1 MSDRTMELLDYINES
16 DMQRFES
23 ATPKRK
29 AQLIIRNFQ
38 NYKNA
43 QSKFARAKTNE
54 EKDAFSVHT
63 ERFWLLANK
72 QVKSLSDDE
81 MAVYL
86 SAIQTRLAKVIAE
99 QNDDKVLD
107 NKLFYGTVIRQLP
120 ESMSDTNNGAR
131 AELNE
136 MLQSLEYSFEK

>member
-29 AQLIIRNFQ
+29 AQLILKNFQ

-43 QSKFARAKTNE
+43 QSKFARAKTDE

-72 QVKSLSDDE
+72 QVRSLSDEE
-81 MAVYL
+81 MTVYL
-86 SAIQTRLAKVIAE
+86 SVIQTRLAKAIAE

-136 MLQSLEYSFEK
+136 MLQSLDFSFEK

>member
-1 MSDRTMELLDYINES
+1 MELLEYINEG

-23 ATPKRK
+23 ASPRRK
-29 AQLIIRNFQ
+29 AQLILKNFQ

-43 QSKFARAKTNE
+43 QSKFARAKTDE

-72 QVKSLSDDE
+72 QVRTLGEEE

-86 SAIQTRLAKVIAE
+86 SVIRDRLAKVVAE
-99 QNDDKVLD
+99 QKDDKVLD
-107 NKLFYGTVIRQLP
+107 NKLFFGTVLRQLP
-120 ESMSDTNNGAR
+120 ENMSEGNNGAR
-131 AELNE
+131 TELNE
-136 MLQSLEYSFEK
+136 MLSSLDYTFEK

>member
-1 MSDRTMELLDYINES
+1 MSDRTMELLEYINEG

-23 ATPKRK
+23 ASPRRK
-29 AQLIIRNFQ
+29 AQLILKNFQ

-43 QSKFARAKTNE
+43 QSKFARAKTDE

-72 QVKSLSDDE
+72 QVRTLGEEE

-86 SAIQTRLAKVIAE
+86 SVIRDRLAKVVAE
-99 QNDDKVLD
+99 QKDDKVLD
-107 NKLFYGTVIRQLP
+107 NKLFFGTVLRQLP
-120 ESMSDTNNGAR
+120 ENMSEGNNGAR
-131 AELNE
+131 TELNE
-136 MLQSLEYSFEK
+136 MLSSLDYTFEK

>member
-23 ATPKRK
+23 ASTKRK
-29 AQLIIRNFQ
+29 AQLILKNFQ

-43 QSKFARAKTNE
+43 QSKFARAKTDE

-72 QVKSLSDDE
+72 QVRSLSDEE
-81 MAVYL
+81 MTVYL

-136 MLQSLEYSFEK
+136 MLQSLDYSFEK

>member
-1 MSDRTMELLDYINES
+1 MSDRTMEMLDYINES

-29 AQLIIRNFQ
+29 AQLILKNFQ

-43 QSKFARAKTNE
+43 QSKFARAKTDE

-72 QVKSLSDDE
+72 QVRSLSDEE
-81 MAVYL
+81 MTVYL

-136 MLQSLEYSFEK
+136 MLQSLDFSFEK

>member
-23 ATPKRK
+23 ASAKIK
-29 AQLIIRNFQ
+29 AQLILKNFQ

-43 QSKFARAKTNE
+43 QSKFARAKTDE

-72 QVKSLSDDE
+72 QVRSLSDEE
-81 MAVYL
+81 MTVYL

-136 MLQSLEYSFEK
+136 MLQSLDYSFEK

>member
-1 MSDRTMELLDYINES
+1 MSDRTMELLEYINEG

-23 ATPKRK
+23 ASPRRK
-29 AQLIIRNFQ
+29 AQLILKNFQ

-43 QSKFARAKTNE
+43 QSKFARAKTDE

-72 QVKSLSDDE
+72 QVRTLGEEE

-86 SAIQTRLAKVIAE
+86 SVIRDRLAKVVAE
-99 QNDDKVLD
+99 QKDDKVLD
-107 NKLFYGTVIRQLP
+107 NKLFYGTVLRQLP
-120 ESMSDTNNGAR
+120 ENMSEGNNGAR
-131 AELNE
+131 TELNE
-136 MLQSLEYSFEK
+136 MLSSLDYTFEK

>member
-23 ATPKRK
+23 ASAKRK
-29 AQLIIRNFQ
+29 AQLILKNFQ

-43 QSKFARAKTNE
+43 QSKFARAKTDE

-72 QVKSLSDDE
+72 QVRSLSDEE
-81 MAVYL
+81 MTVYL

-120 ESMSDTNNGAR
+120 ENMSDTNNGAR

-136 MLQSLEYSFEK
+136 MLQSLDYSFEK

>member
-29 AQLIIRNFQ
+29 AQLILKNFQ
-38 NYKNA
+38 NYKSA
-43 QSKFARAKTNE
+43 QVKFARAKTDE

-86 SAIQTRLAKVIAE
+86 SAIQSRLSKVIAE

-107 NKLFYGTVIRQLP
+107 NKLFFGTILRQLP
-120 ESMSDTNNGAR
+120 ENMTDTNNGAKM
-131 AELNE
+131 ELAE
-136 MLQSLEYSFEK
+136 MLASLDYTFEK